1 MICLFTTDQ
10 VLIKILFK
18 SIIFL
23 ITSLQSPAQVKNSDA
38 IVGKWMSVE
47 NNLKVEVYKDKNAFK
62 AKILWFDDSD
72 DRTKPLNERTDEKNP
87 NRSLRTRKL
96 IGMEVL
102 DNLKYDEG
110 DDEWEYGQIY
120 DSKTGKYWSSVVWL
134 TKDNLLK
141 VKGYWLF
148 KFLSETIT
156 FKRV

>member
-1 MICLFTTDQ
+1 MKPF
-10 VLIKILFK
+10 FK

-23 ITSLQSPAQVKNSDA
+23 IASFQSLGQVKDSNA

-47 NNLKVEVYKDKNAFK
+47 NNLKVEVYRDKDIFK

-72 DRTKPLNERTDEKNP
+72 DKSKPMDVRTDEKNP
-87 NRSLRTRKL
+87 NKSLRTRKL

-102 DNLKYDEG
+102 DNLKYDEA
-110 DDEWEYGQIY
+110 DDEWENGKIY

-134 TKDNLLK
+134 TKDNFLK

-148 KFLSETIT
+148 RFLSETVT